1 MNRRWLLI
9 LLLLSTIVFA
19 HAREKMPDVQMPDLK
34 KIKRDSVPI
43 YQGVNVKLDI
53 AMPIIEAV
61 RSLGKIQNYEMA
73 LNVRM
78 ANRFYPTWEM
88 GYAWAECGA
97 DGGQYKGAGGFG
109 RLGLDLAIIKK
120 GRAENNLLVGVRVGG
135 AYQGYQMT
143 DVKQNLDYWPS
154 IPLNFYNQNRFDC
167 WGEIVVGCQ
176 VYLWKGFLMG
186 WYGRVKLLFTT
197 GVEANA
203 VLPYY
208 VPGLGFRED
217 FNWGF
222 NYYIGYRF

>member
-1 MNRRWLLI
+1 MNKRLIFI
-9 LLLLSTIVFA
+9 LLLLPLTLFSY
-19 HAREKMPDVQMPDLK
+19 ARGGETKQK
-34 KIKRDSVPI
+34 SDSVSVSI
-43 YQGVNVKLDI
+43 YQGVNVKLDL
-53 AMPIIEAV
+53 AMPIIEVA
-61 RSLGKIQNYEMA
+61 RSAGKIQDYEVA
-73 LNVRM
+73 INVRLK
-78 ANRFYPTWEM
+78 NRFYPTLEL
-88 GYAWAECGA
+88 GYALAECGA

-109 RLGLDLAIIKK
+109 RLGLDLAVIKK

-143 DVKQNLDYWPS
+143 EVKQNLDYWPS